1 MRTALALI
9 SMSPYF
15 DKLGRIGFRRHILP
29 SVISRMIVDMHFAA
43 AYRAAYFISLLITFY
58 VQYAILMISK
68 IFTLNCLFKKRFDIL
83 DIERHLVHIPFVVLW
98 LLLRMEQ
105 PMLFFNV

>member
-15 DKLGRIGFRRHILP
+15 DKLGRIGFRRHILQRD
-29 SVISRMIVDMHFAA
+29 IRMIVDMHFAA

-68 IFTLNCLFKKRFDIL
+68 IFAAELF
-83 DIERHLVHIPFVVLW
+83 V
-98 LLLRMEQ
+98 
-105 PMLFFNV
+105 